1 MPEFIKMPKL
11 GMTMERGI
19 ITHWYK
25 KEGDMVKDG
34 EIIVE
39 VMTDKANMDVESP
52 VGGSV
57 YKLLINEGEEV
68 NVGTDIA
75 IIKLKN
81 ESEDDIAKINSSS
94 QVKKEDKEKSEEQK
108 KEPSI
113 LRKKEMDNNGLLAT
127 PYAKYMAA
135 KKGIDLKELYKDK
148 KEIITEKLLPTGK
161 KLSPIQKIMAD
172 KMVQSS
178 KIPQFTLY
186 YDFEVETLLLLNNR
200 YKEKGYNSNIIP
212 IFAKSMSLAMK
223 KFPIFGY
230 TFDGTELI
238 NSNHKNIGIAVQ
250 TDRGLIVPVLKNID
264 STNIETLFMSYDAL
278 IQKTKNNKLTPQD
291 MEGAG
296 MTISN
301 LGMFGT
307 KQFKALVIP
316 GQIGIIAMGVIQEGI
331 KIVNGGIFVKKIM
344 NVSISCDHRV
354 IEGAIAAQ
362 FMQYLKEIIE
372 NESEENLT

>member
-291 MEGAG
+291 MEGAA